1 MRKINAK
8 NVLIVTNR
16 PAIANSWFDDFKKF
30 ISWQE
35 PGMKFVSETDAL
47 KDKALSRKDFIDF
60 INSTDHENPSQITFI
75 SLQDLKGAKFAG
87 GGFEKLE
94 WVGQL
99 KWDLLIIDE
108 AHEGVDT
115 AKTDVVF
122 DKIKRNFTLHLSGT
136 PFKALAN
143 NKFSENQIF
152 NWSYVDEQEA
162 KKIGIIQQEVIHTKI
177 CQH

>member
-1 MRKINAK
+1 
-8 NVLIVTNR
+8 
-16 PAIANSWFDDFKKF
+16 
-30 ISWQE
+30 
-35 PGMKFVSETDAL
+35 MKFVSETDAL